1 MLSDRKKKILQVV
14 IDDYINS
21 ATPVSSKSIHDSHL
35 ENLSSATIRNELASL
50 EELGFLTQPHTSAG
64 RVPTNLAYQ
73 HYIDG
78 MLKDTK
84 LTAKELLSMKKYFSS
99 TIREAE
105 YIASNAVKVLSDMTN
120 YTSIGSVTNG
130 GNIFQSIK
138 LVKLSEN
145 TLVLITVSESG
156 NVADYK
162 VYGNFLE
169 GDEYLKTAESILN
182 KHIVGKTIND
192 IDILND
198 DITTEFKE
206 YRGLFSQI
214 FTTLKDKMEEK
225 NSNLYLMGG
234 AKIFEHKEFN
244 NVDSAKG
251 FMNII
256 DSKEK
261 LNEIMKQ
268 NAGDGIDVNVTLGG
282 DDTNLPKDCCMITA
296 NYTIDDVD
304 YGTYGVIGPA
314 RMDYNK
320 VISVLHG
327 IRDVLGDILK

>member
-21 ATPVSSKSIHDSHL
+21 ATPVSSKSIHDGHL
-35 ENLSSATIRNELASL
+35 DNLSSATIRNELASL

-64 RVPTNLAYQ
+64 RVPTNLAYK

-78 MLKDTK
+78 MMKDTK
-84 LTAKELLSMKKYFSS
+84 LTAKELLSMKKYFNS
-99 TIREAE
+99 TVREAE

-120 YTSIGSVTNG
+120 YTSIASVTNG
-130 GNIFQSIK
+130 DSKFQSIK

-145 TLVLITVSESG
+145 TLVLITVLEGG

-182 KHIVGKTIND
+182 KHIVGKTVYD
-192 IDILND
+192 IENLKDS
-198 DITTEFKE
+198 ITNEFKD
-206 YRGLFSQI
+206 YRGLFGQI
-214 FTTLKDKMEEK
+214 FTTLSEHMEEK

-234 AKIFEHKEFN
+234 SKIFNHKEFN

-261 LNEIMKQ
+261 LTEIMKQ
-268 NAGDGIDVNVTLGG
+268 NSTDGIDVDITLGG
-282 DDTNLPKDCCMITA
+282 GETNLPEECCMITA

-320 VISVLHG
+320 VISVLNG
-327 IRDVLGDILK
+327 IRAVIGDMIK